1 MKRNLRTRMFHQF
14 LPLLIL
20 VAAGC
25 LTALIRSGSH
35 RLKKTPTGTLH
46 LFYAEPGED
55 RHSQAGAEDTQATQI
70 AADTGAIS
78 GRIVDEND
86 QPVYLIEM
94 VLVPAEKIH
103 AGEDELEDAE
113 LTSRTNKQGTYTF
126 ANLKPGEYFLSAGT
140 RGAPTGDRPFFPIY
154 YPGTD
159 REQFSEPVRVRGSM
173 QIEVRPL
180 RLRRMPVAKIKA
192 HVRWKDGTTMDW
204 SNLLFHNPSFPHQA
218 VIGDESIG
226 VRNGNAEVTLP
237 MGFDY
242 YARAVTQCDA
252 GARIDSRE
260 SQPVQQIRIDAEHIP
275 AELTF
280 VIQTEPCKP
289 WIPGR

>member
-1 MKRNLRTRMFHQF
+1 MFHQL
-14 LPLLIL
+14 LPLLIF

-35 RLKKTPTGTLH
+35 RFNKKTPTGTLH
-46 LFYAEPGED
+46 LFYAEPGEK
-55 RHSQAGAEDTQATQI
+55 RHSQDDAEGTQI
-70 AADTGAIS
+70 TEIAQGQSAIS
-78 GRIVDEND
+78 GSIVDENN
-86 QPVYLIEM
+86 QPVYLMQM

-103 AGEDELEDAE
+103 AGEDEHENAE

-140 RGAPTGDRPFFPIY
+140 RDAPTGVRPFSPVY

-159 REQFSEPVRVRGSM
+159 LEKFSEPVRVQGSM
-173 QIEVRPL
+173 QIELRPL

-192 HVRWKDGTTMDW
+192 HVRWKDGTSMDW
-204 SNLLFHNPSFPHQA
+204 SNLLFYNPSFPHQG
-218 VIGDESIG
+218 VIGNESIG
-226 VRNGNAEVTLP
+226 VAHGSADITLP

-252 GARIDSRE
+252 GDKIDSRE
-260 SQPVQQIRIDAEHIP
+260 SRPVQLIRIDERHLP
-275 AELTF
+275 RELTF
-280 VIQTEPCKP
+280 IIETEPCKP